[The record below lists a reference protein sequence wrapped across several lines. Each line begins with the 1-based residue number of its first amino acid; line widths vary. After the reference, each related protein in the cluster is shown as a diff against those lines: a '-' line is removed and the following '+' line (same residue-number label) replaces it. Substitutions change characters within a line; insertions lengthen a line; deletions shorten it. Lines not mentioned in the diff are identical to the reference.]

1 MNVARAQLARKKG
14 PAPRQGRRRLCSA
27 LPAYVNRTHSAAY
40 RASRS
45 RIAMMWT
52 IGVSPPSLG
61 YFLRAPPRSRA
72 PSGGHRGGRRL
83 EPIEVPQDGLDEAD
97 EGRSDPAIGPDRSR
111 PECLD
116 GHAAGV
122 LIAQIALQVR
132 VVDARPSRV
141 RILGHHQIFSHHVLF
156 RSRVRL
162 RDVHGGSRPVRGLE
176 RHIGGPVNLLS
187 TAGEY
192 LL

>member
-1 MNVARAQLARKKG
+1 ERTGTAARSA
-14 PAPRQGRRRLCSA
+14 PASHRVPG
-27 LPAYVNRTHSAAY
+27 YWKRTHSAAY
-40 RASRS
+40 RASRN

-72 PSGGHRGGRRL
+72 PSGGHRGGRGL

-97 EGRSDPAIGPDRSR
+97 EGRSDAAIGPDRSR
-111 PECLD
+111 QECLD

-132 VVDARPSRV
+132 VDYARPSRV
-141 RILGHHQIFSHHVLF
+141 RILGHHQICSHHVLF

-162 RDVHGGSRPVRGLE
+162 CDVHGGSRTVRGLE
-176 RHIGGPVNLLS
+176 RHIGAPVNLLS
-187 TAGEY
+187 APGKSLLQRRPIRGE
-192 LL
+192 

>member
-1 MNVARAQLARKKG
+1 
-14 PAPRQGRRRLCSA
+14 
-27 LPAYVNRTHSAAY
+27 
-40 RASRS
+40 
-45 RIAMMWT
+45 MMWT

-72 PSGGHRGGRRL
+72 PSGGHRGGWGSR
-83 EPIEVPQDGLDEAD
+83 PIEVPKGGLDEGD
-97 EGRSDPAIGPDRSR
+97 EGGSHAAVGPDRTR
-111 PECLD
+111 QECLD

-141 RILGHHQIFSHHVLF
+141 RILGHYQICWHHVLF

-162 RDVHGGSRPVRGLE
+162 CDVHRGSRSVRGLE
-176 RHIGGPVNLLS
+176 RLIVAPVDLLS
-187 TAGEY
+187 EP
-192 LL
+192 

>member
-27 LPAYVNRTHSAAY
+27 LPAYVNRTHCAAY
-40 RASRS
+40 RASRN

-97 EGRSDPAIGPDRSR
+97 ESRSDAAIGPDPTRQER
-111 PECLD
+111 PD
-116 GHAAGV
+116 GHAARG
-122 LIAQIALQVR
+122 LIAPIAPQTRGVDRGPPR
-132 VVDARPSRV
+132 VC
-141 RILGHHQIFSHHVLF
+141 IMGH
-156 RSRVRL
+156 
-162 RDVHGGSRPVRGLE
+162 P
-176 RHIGGPVNLLS
+176 P
-187 TAGEY
+187 
-192 LL
+192 